1 MSGLVGGL
9 LHPLTVPA
17 HVLALVAL
25 GLCVGQQR
33 GAAARLVPALAFV
46 AGIFCGLVAIAFAA
60 KPASAADLLLAATVL
75 SGGLVAAARPL
86 PAPVTAPLAAICG
99 IALGL
104 DSPPQAISLTVA
116 NVMLIGTGLGAC
128 LAFAAIAV
136 GSGFLERDWQRIGV
150 RILGS
155 WTAASA
161 ILVLALRFVHG
172 LPY

>member
-25 GLCVGQQR
+25 GLCIGQQPS
-33 GAAARLVPALAFV
+33 ARLAPSLAFV
-46 AGIFCGLVAIAFAA
+46 TGASCGLLAVAFAA

-75 SGGLVAAARPL
+75 SGGLVALARPL
-86 PAPVTAPLAAICG
+86 PALVTAPLAAVG
-99 IALGL
+99 GVALGL

-116 NVMLIGTGLGAC
+116 TVTLIGTGLGAC
-128 LAFAAIAV
+128 LVLAVVAV
-136 GSGFLERDWQRIGV
+136 GCGVLDRNWQRIGV

-161 ILVLALRFVHG
+161 ILVLALRFARG

>member
-1 MSGLVGGL
+1 MSGFVGGL

-25 GLCVGQQR
+25 GLCIGQQPN
-33 GAAARLVPALAFV
+33 ARLAPSLAFV
-46 AGIFCGLVAIAFAA
+46 AGVSCGLLAVAFAA

-86 PAPVTAPLAAICG
+86 PAPVTAPLAAIGG

-128 LAFAAIAV
+128 CALALVAV
-136 GSGFLERDWQRIGV
+136 GCGFLDRDWQRIGM